1 MKICEGAGCE
11 IEFDPNST
19 NQKYAFASCRKT
31 IDASG
36 ICRHRKENNLFEIP
50 NDPFSGEIIRSD
62 TELRIAYT
70 KLLKEYE
77 KVKSKQQELADAIYR
92 AVRDDISLVKVKKTS
107 GPKLDRRK
115 STSLEEVA
123 VAVLADWQLAKVT
136 PDYNT
141 QVCED
146 RIHLFAEK
154 VCSLTDIQRAHH
166 PVRKLHVWVL
176 GDIVEGELIFP
187 GQSFLVDGGLYRQVT
202 IDGPRILKN
211 FLTRVLQSFETVHV
225 TCVIG
230 NHGRLT
236 GRSKGDYDPESNADR
251 MLYQIVK
258 MLFED
263 EPRVTFNVPDGR
275 GERNF
280 YAIDKI
286 GNYSTLLIHGD
297 QFNGINSI
305 SMLKS
310 KVYGWKV
317 GAIQKTSV
325 DDDSFEINEHFDDV
339 YMGHFHTPSKFT
351 FNTVQLRISGSPEST
366 NTYAIERLGA
376 VGRPSQ
382 PLLFVH
388 PEKGIVTAEYNCWLD

>member
-1 MKICEGAGCE
+1 MKICEGINCN
-11 IEFDPNST
+11 IEFLPNSP
-19 NQKYAFASCRKT
+19 NQKYAFPNCRKS
-31 IDASG
+31 IDSLG
-36 ICRHRKENNLFEIP
+36 ICKYRKENGLVDLP
-50 NDPFSGEIIRSD
+50 DDAFSLSPIKTD
-62 TELRIAYT
+62 TELRVAYT

-77 KVKSKQQELADAIYR
+77 KLKCKQDELAEAIYR
-92 AVRDDISLVKVKKTS
+92 AVRDDIEMHKIDKVPPPSPDHRTS
-107 GPKLDRRK
+107 TG
-115 STSLEEVA
+115 EEIA

-141 QVCED
+141 EVCED
-146 RIHLFAEK
+146 RIYKFADKIE
-154 VCSLTDIQRAHH
+154 SLTEIQRAHH
-166 PVRKLHVWVL
+166 PVKNLHVWML

-187 GQSFLVDGGLYRQVT
+187 GQSFLIDGGIYRQVT

-211 FLTRVLQSFETVHV
+211 FFLRMLEVFESVHV

-251 MLYQIVK
+251 MLYQIISL
-258 MLFED
+258 MFEHED
-263 EPRVTFNVPDGR
+263 RISFNIPHGR

-280 YAIDKI
+280 YAIDNI
-286 GNYSTLLIHGD
+286 GSYSCLLIHGD

-305 SMLKS
+305 GVLKN
-310 KVYGWKV
+310 KIYGWKV
-317 GAIQKTSV
+317 GAITKTFIE
-325 DDDSFEINEHFDDV
+325 DDGFTITEHFDDV

-351 FNTVQLRISGSPEST
+351 FNTVQLRVSGSPEST

-388 PEKGIVTAEYNCWLD
+388 PEKGIITAEYNCWLD

>member
-1 MKICEGAGCE
+1 MKICEGSGCE
-11 IEFDPNST
+11 IEFDPNSP
-19 NQKYAFASCRKT
+19 NQRYAFPSCRKT
-31 IDASG
+31 IDTLG
-36 ICRHRKENNLFEIP
+36 ICRYRKENNLFEIP
-50 NDPFSGEIIRSD
+50 SDPFSGEKIGSD

-77 KVKSKQQELADAIYR
+77 KIKTKQQELADAVYR
-92 AVRDDISLVKVKKTS
+92 AVRDDIALNKVKPTPP
-107 GPKLDRRK
+107 PKSDRRK
-115 STSLEEVA
+115 ASSSEEVA

-141 QVCED
+141 QVCEE
-146 RIHLFAEK
+146 RILLFGEK
-154 VCSLTDIQRAHH
+154 VCSLTEIQRMHH
-166 PVRKLHVWVL
+166 PVRKLHVWIL

-187 GQSFLVDGGLYRQVT
+187 GQSFLIDGGIYRQVT

-211 FLTRVLQSFETVHV
+211 FFTRMLEFFESVHV

-251 MLYQIVK
+251 MLYQITN

-263 EPRVTFNVPDGR
+263 EPRITFNIPDGR

-325 DDDSFEINEHFDDV
+325 EDDNFEINEHFDDV